1 MSAPVPA
8 RRLQTFVLGEFALAA
23 DGVAPR
29 APHGM
34 PAEILALLSLDS
46 GRSVPTARITEQIWA
61 PDPPDRAAA
70 RLHVHV
76 SRIRRL
82 LRDLGCPDVLRTRSD
97 GYALDVDPELADHR
111 RFEADALAGLAAAAR
126 GDSRDAAGLLAGAR
140 ALWRGPVLGELGDR
154 EWARATAARL
164 TGLRRQATDT
174 WAEAML
180 ALGEH
185 TAVVE
190 ALDGELLADPLR
202 ERTAGLLMTALYRD
216 GRQADA
222 LNTFVRTR
230 AALSDELGVDP
241 SPALY
246 AVYVA
251 ILRHDPAIEPV
262 PPART
267 EPVGVNG
274 SAPVVDLPPR
284 PAPLVGRAAQL
295 AEVERAAAEAADG
308 PRIVVLTGLGGVGK
322 SRLAIE
328 AAYRAATAGR
338 VVWWVPAGDPV
349 AAVEALGRLAT
360 ALGVA
365 EHADQSVRLARLWQ
379 ELGRRDGWMLVHDD
393 CPDPASFS
401 PLCPPVGA
409 GTVVVTTRHRA
420 WGRLG
425 RVVAVDVLGLDD
437 SVHLLTSIAGDD
449 DEETAAAL
457 ARSLGNLPLA
467 LIQAGAYADQT
478 GMSLAHYAGI
488 FDHRRLALLSR
499 AVPDDHRLGV
509 AATWA
514 MSLDQIA
521 GRAPAAAALLDL
533 CAALGPADVP
543 LELLSGAA
551 PSLSGVLAGVVA
563 DELALEDAIAE
574 LLRFS
579 LVARHGSRLSL
590 HPLLRAVLRERL
602 RAGAVEAARLRVDR
616 ILTAGMPADPERAAE
631 WPRWS
636 WWVPHALD
644 VAAHHD
650 EAGEPARAVPLL
662 FAAARY
668 LRARAI
674 YPAARDTAER
684 ALDAA
689 HRAGGTD
696 DLLLADLTSHLGL
709 VLEHLGSDLP
719 AARRHQ
725 EHALDLIRGAGGTG
739 TVAEATV
746 LVRLGGVLCCQRDLV
761 PAVAAYERALAVL
774 GPDVATREAGCCLT
788 DLALA
793 HWMAGRPALALATF
807 DRAVAILDGCVGAR
821 HPAMAHARSG
831 QAVVLQDLGDVER
844 AHALQSTV
852 VATLVDAYGEQH
864 PDVAHALDKLAY
876 MAGLL
881 GRRQDGIA
889 GHGRALAI
897 LEGVYGPDH
906 VELGMPLTNM
916 GVMHLAEGEHDR
928 AAAVQDRARSLF
940 ALGYGP
946 RHPHTAL
953 ATRRLGNVRSAQGRL
968 DEAEALL
975 RTALDD
981 TVAALGA
988 DHPDA
993 VATRREL
1000 DAFRPLVPQ
1009 GSGSCTSTTTSC
1021 GGRSGTTT

>member
-1 MSAPVPA
+1 
-8 RRLQTFVLGEFALAA
+8 LWTFVLGEFRLAV
-23 DGVAPR
+23 DGAPPST
-29 APHGM
+29 PHGL
-34 PAEILALLSLDS
+34 PAEILALLSLEP
-46 GRSVPTARITEQIWA
+46 GRSVPTARIIEQVWA

-82 LRDLGCPDVLRTRSD
+82 LRDLGCPDVLHTRAD

-111 RFEADALAGLAAAAR
+111 RFESDALAGLVAAAR
-126 GDSRDAAGLLAGAR
+126 GDAGAAARLLAGALG
-140 ALWRGPVLGELGDR
+140 LWRGPMLGELGDR
-154 EWARATAARL
+154 DWARPAVVRL
-164 TGLRRQATDT
+164 TALRRQATDA
-174 WAEAML
+174 WADALL

-185 TAVVE
+185 AAVVE
-190 ALDGELLADPLR
+190 TLERELLDDPLR

-241 SPALY
+241 SPALN

-262 PPART
+262 AHARA
-267 EPVGVNG
+267 EPQGTDG
-274 SAPVVDLPPR
+274 PRPVVDLPPR

-295 AEVERAAAEAADG
+295 AAVEEAAAKPADG
-308 PRIVVLTGLGGVGK
+308 PRVVVLTGLGGVGK
-322 SRLAIE
+322 SRLAME
-328 AAYRAATAGR
+328 AAYRAAVPGGAQ

-360 ALGVA
+360 SLGVA

-379 ELGRRDGWMLVHDD
+379 ELGRRDGWFLVYDD
-393 CPDPASFS
+393 CVDPAGFTT
-401 PLCPPVGA
+401 LCPQVGG

-449 DEETAAAL
+449 DEETAAGL
-457 ARSLGNLPLA
+457 ARRLGNLPLA
-467 LIQAGAYADQT
+467 LVQAGAYADQT

-521 GRAPAAAALLDL
+521 ARAPAAAALLDL

-543 LELLSGAA
+543 LALLSGAA
-551 PSLSGVLAGVVA
+551 VVLDGPLARVVA

-579 LVARHGSRLSL
+579 LVARHGSGLSL

-602 RAGAVEAARLRVDR
+602 APEAADAARLRVDR
-616 ILTAGMPADPERAAE
+616 ILRVCMPADPERAAD

-650 EAGEPARAVPLL
+650 AAGEPARAVPLL

-674 YPAARDTAER
+674 YPAARDAAER
-684 ALDAA
+684 ALDGALRTGERGDVQVSLAA
-689 HRAGGTD
+689 
-696 DLLLADLTSHLGL
+696 LTSHLGL
-709 VLEHLGSDLP
+709 VLEHLGDLP
-719 AARRHQ
+719 AARRQQ
-725 EHALDLIRGAGGTG
+725 ERALELLRKAGGTG
-739 TVAEATV
+739 TGLEATV
-746 LVRLGGVLCCQRDLV
+746 LVRLGGVLCWQRYLM
-761 PAVAAYERALAVL
+761 PAVAAYERALSVL
-774 GPDVATREAGCCLT
+774 DRIGAEPEVGRCLT

-793 HWMAGRPALALATF
+793 HWMAGRPERALATF
-807 DRAVAILDGCVGAR
+807 ERAVEILERRVGAR
-821 HPAMAHARSG
+821 HPDMAHARSG
-831 QAVVLQDLGDVER
+831 QAVVLQDLGDVEG
-844 AHALQSTV
+844 AYALQSGV
-852 VATLVDAYGEQH
+852 VATLVETFGEQH

-876 MAGLL
+876 MDGLL

-889 GHGRALAI
+889 GHRRALLI
-897 LEGVYGPDH
+897 LESVYGPDH

-928 AAAVQDRARSLF
+928 AAAAQERARALF
-940 ALGYGP
+940 TLGFGP
-946 RHPHTAL
+946 HHPHTAL
-953 ATRRLGNVRSAQGRL
+953 ATRRLGVVRAAQGRR

-975 RTALDD
+975 RTALTD
-981 TVAALGA
+981 TVTALGA

-993 VATRREL
+993 LATRGEL
-1000 DAFRPLVPQ
+1000 DACRPLISPT
-1009 GSGSCTSTTTSC
+1009 G
-1021 GGRSGTTT
+1021 